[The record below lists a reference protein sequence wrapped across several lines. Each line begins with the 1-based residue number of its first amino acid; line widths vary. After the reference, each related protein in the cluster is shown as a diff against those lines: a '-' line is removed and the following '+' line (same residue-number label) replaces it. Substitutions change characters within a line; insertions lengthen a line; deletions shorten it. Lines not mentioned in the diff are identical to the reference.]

1 MKYLRIP
8 KWGAKK
14 HTKMIKKM
22 IIASIFNKEL
32 YGNTKKIKKTT
43 SEISQ
48 TEVIFQVE
56 NPIGATVLHMSSS
69 IP

>member
-1 MKYLRIP
+1 
-8 KWGAKK
+8 
-14 HTKMIKKM
+14 MIKKM

-32 YGNTKKIKKTT
+32 YVNTKKIKKTT

-56 NPIGATVLHMSSS
+56 NPIGATVLHMSS